1 MAIRWGRQGHDKRS
15 SEQDI
20 ALVQMQIAS
29 QARNQKWHE
38 YLCEKREE
46 LQARLRQ
53 QGYSQR
59 AGRESHVADRYRHG
73 SEMDNVS
80 NMAGETEV
88 DAAFAEPAEHRSAK
102 TVGPGENNG
111 DAL

>member
-15 SEQDI
+15 LERDI

-53 QGYSQR
+53 QGYSQMS
-59 AGRESHVADRYRHG
+59 GRESPAADRYEHE

-80 NMAGETEV
+80 KMTGETEV
-88 DAAFAEPAEHRSAK
+88 APELVEHRSAK
-102 TVGPGENNG
+102 TIGPGENDG
-111 DAL
+111 DAS